1 MTMDQSSI
9 GLSLQ
14 GGEAAWNERDGS
26 DASAEA
32 NGLDRNDP
40 VVAELAASRRRLALT
55 VAQLAERSGL
65 AEPMLQ
71 DWECGN
77 ASPPLDAL
85 RLWAG
90 GLGMSLELV
99 RSETSASAGHSVDW
113 DCRRL
118 VVQGRPVRLTRME
131 WNILERLAWTPG
143 QLVTHR
149 DLFRH
154 LYAEDREDR
163 AQATAIRVRIS
174 KLRQKVPFRIE
185 ARWGQGYVVDGIES
199 PERRSTPRPGDIDDV
214 EPSARC
220 HAERAVEMRP
230 LKLLHEPAGV
240 RFGAGLSE
248 RSRSSAQT
256 AQALRMEEPVKR
268 MAPPPPPMPTNSAV
282 RAEELG
288 VIERFLAE
296 RGATRCPNPMMLAQA
311 AVPALVWDKMKR
323 KWVRP
328 AAEDC
333 AIALTQ

>member
-1 MTMDQSSI
+1 MDQSPI
-9 GLSLQ
+9 GFPHLGGDTASDERDWSNAS
-14 GGEAAWNERDGS
+14 GEANSTDG
-26 DASAEA
+26 
-32 NGLDRNDP
+32 NDP
-40 VVAELAASRRRLALT
+40 VVAELAAGRRRQALT
-55 VAQLAERSGL
+55 LAQVAERSGL
-65 AEPMLQ
+65 PESMLSQ
-71 DWECGN
+71 WELGG

-85 RLWAG
+85 HRWAA

-99 RSETSASAGHSVDW
+99 RSESGTSGGYGIDW

-118 VVQGRPVRLTRME
+118 IVQGRPVRLTRME

-154 LYAEDREDR
+154 LYAEEREDR

-185 ARWGQGYVVDGIES
+185 ARWGQGYVVDG
-199 PERRSTPRPGDIDDV
+199 V
-214 EPSARC
+214 EPPHRRLMLQSAEIGDVRPSAQC
-220 HAERAVEMRP
+220 GVDRPIEMPQR
-230 LKLLHEPAGV
+230 KHIREAGGL
-240 RFGAGLSE
+240 RFGAGLAE
-248 RSRSSAQT
+248 RPRGNTQA

-268 MAPPPPPMPTNSAV
+268 MAPPPPMPTSSAV

-288 VIERFLAE
+288 VIERFLLE
-296 RGATRCPNPMMLAQA
+296 RGATRCPDPRMLSQS
-311 AVPALVWDKMKR
+311 AVPSLVWDKMKR

-333 AIALTQ
+333 ALSMTN